1 MIKEVFAPA
10 KINWYLDVLGQ
21 RPDGYHDLRMVMQQ
35 VSLYDRIRLY
45 AAPADGIVS
54 PAANMPRGADNLA
67 LRAWLALKAACG
79 LDFCLQI
86 EIEKEIPLAAGLAGG
101 SSDAAAVL
109 LAAND
114 AFSLGFSPAQLAALG
129 LRLGADVPFC
139 LLGGAAIAE
148 GIGERLAA
156 LGSLPR
162 YHLVL
167 ANPGFALST
176 AAVFQQYAAGPKAEG
191 VKDEKIEFDFFGLLA
206 ALQNGDIAGLGGRM
220 ANRLQPLV
228 QRMHPPVARLA
239 ADMSAQ
245 GLYPLMSGS
254 GPTVL
259 GLAEGA
265 EHAAAAAA
273 TLREQWPFVR
283 PVYTLSAK

>member
-1 MIKEVFAPA
+1 MIKEVLAPA
-10 KINWYLDVLGQ
+10 KINWYLDVLGR
-21 RPDGYHDLRMVMQQ
+21 RPDGYHNLRMVMQQ
-35 VSLYDRIRLY
+35 VSLYDRICLY
-45 AAPADGIVS
+45 TAPVDGIV
-54 PAANMPRGADNLA
+54 AAIADMPRGADNLA

-109 LAAND
+109 LAANE
-114 AFSLGFSPAQLAALG
+114 AFSLGLSPAQLAEIG
-129 LRLGADVPFC
+129 LQLGADVPFC

-148 GIGERLAA
+148 GIGERLQA
-156 LGSLPR
+156 LDSLPR

-176 AAVFQQYAAGPKAEG
+176 ATVFQQYDEGP
-191 VKDEKIEFDFFGLLA
+191 KDEKIEFDFPGLVA
-206 ALQNGDIAGLGGRM
+206 ALQNGDISTLGGRM

-228 QRMHPPVARLA
+228 QKKYPQVARLA
-239 ADMSAQ
+239 ADMFAQ

-254 GPTVL
+254 GPSVL
-259 GLAEGA
+259 GLAGGA
-265 EHAAAAAA
+265 EHALAAAVA
-273 TLREQWPFVR
+273 LSEQWSFVR
-283 PVYTLSAK
+283 PVHTLSSK